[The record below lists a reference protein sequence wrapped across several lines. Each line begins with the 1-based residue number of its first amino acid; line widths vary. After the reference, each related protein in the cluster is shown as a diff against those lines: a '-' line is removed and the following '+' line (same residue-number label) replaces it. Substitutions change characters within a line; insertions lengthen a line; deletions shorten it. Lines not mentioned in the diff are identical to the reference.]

1 MSFHKSKLT
10 RIGVFYDGNYFFH
23 VSNYYQYQH
32 SRKARISI
40 DGLHEFIRHQ
50 VAEAEGED
58 VKYCQ
63 IVDAHYFRGRPR
75 AQEAEARG
83 LLLRERQFDDILM
96 REGVITHYLP
106 LGPDGEK
113 GIDVWLALETY
124 ELAIYKRF
132 DVIVLIACDGDFL
145 PLVRKLNALG
155 ARVML
160 LGWGFSYID
169 QSEKQR
175 ETRTAQVLLEEV
187 TYPVLMHQIIDDRS
201 RKGDQRI
208 DQLFVPHKEPS
219 PYQKPMEIKK
229 SHSIPAPVPSANAV
243 KPQAPPSNASKANET
258 ADNGLPPNPE
268 AAAVNAVTDNG
279 LPPNP
284 EAAAVSAVTGNGL
297 PPNPEAA
304 AVNAVT
310 DNGLPPNTEAA
321 TNAVTDNGLPPD
333 TGAAVN
339 AVTDSGLPADTG
351 AAANGATDNGL
362 PANGVPTIGVTSN
375 VVSTG
380 KIQALKEGF
389 GFITP
394 NDGAENLFFF
404 HASVLNADFNELRVG
419 DDMTYKIGHND
430 KGVCAVDVEIVV

>member
-1 MSFHKSKLT
+1 MSFDKSKLT

-50 VAEAEGED
+50 AAEAEGED

-75 AQEAEARG
+75 AQEADARG

-155 ARVML
+155 TRVML

-169 QSEKQR
+169 QSGKER

-187 TYPVLMHQIIDDRS
+187 TYPVLMHHIIDDNT
-201 RKGDQRI
+201 RKPESKMGQLI
-208 DQLFVPHKEPS
+208 DQLFVPHKDLTFPS
-219 PYQKPMEIKK
+219 K
-229 SHSIPAPVPSANAV
+229 
-243 KPQAPPSNASKANET
+243 
-258 ADNGLPPNPE
+258 
-268 AAAVNAVTDNG
+268 
-279 LPPNP
+279 
-284 EAAAVSAVTGNGL
+284 
-297 PPNPEAA
+297 
-304 AVNAVT
+304 
-310 DNGLPPNTEAA
+310 
-321 TNAVTDNGLPPD
+321 
-333 TGAAVN
+333 
-339 AVTDSGLPADTG
+339 PADAPKKTG
-351 AAANGATDNGL
+351 VHPQPVAPESEAL
-362 PANGVPTIGVTSN
+362 M
-375 VVSTG
+375 G
-380 KIQALKEGF
+380 KIQALREGF

-394 NDGAENLFFF
+394 NDGSGNLFFF

-419 DDMTYKIGHND
+419 DDVSYKIGTND
-430 KGVCAVDVEIVV
+430 KGPCAVDVEFVA

>member
-1 MSFHKSKLT
+1 MSFEKSKLT

-50 VAEAEGED
+50 VAEAERED

-169 QSEKQR
+169 QSGKDR

-187 TYPVLMHQIIDDRS
+187 TYPVLMHHIIDES
-201 RKGDQRI
+201 ARKSPKFGQLI
-208 DQLFVPHKEPS
+208 DQLFVPHKDITASSLSKSTQLEGV
-219 PYQKPMEIKK
+219 KK
-229 SHSIPAPVPSANAV
+229 SPAIVPVS
-243 KPQAPPSNASKANET
+243 PQS
-258 ADNGLPPNPE
+258 
-268 AAAVNAVTDNG
+268 
-279 LPPNP
+279 
-284 EAAAVSAVTGNGL
+284 
-297 PPNPEAA
+297 
-304 AVNAVT
+304 
-310 DNGLPPNTEAA
+310 
-321 TNAVTDNGLPPD
+321 
-333 TGAAVN
+333 
-339 AVTDSGLPADTG
+339 
-351 AAANGATDNGL
+351 
-362 PANGVPTIGVTSN
+362 PTLN
-375 VVSTG
+375 G
-380 KIQALKEGF
+380 KIQALREGF

-394 NDGAENLFFF
+394 SDGSSNLFFF

-419 DDMTYKIGHND
+419 DEVTYHIGTND
-430 KGVCAVDVEIVV
+430 KGVCAVDVEFVGTPAAPAAVVVG